1 MDTVSLNL
9 SIPWVPSSN
18 GEVLHPFD
26 RLTEVI
32 ESKCTPIPSADKP
45 WLRKAHEEVL
55 SKFPNAAE
63 ALWETVLALWRLKIT
78 APDEDSDPDDVLW
91 ESHVSAWL
99 VSVSGRIG
107 ILSLILAPIVPPSR
121 NLLVPGCRAVRRD
134 CNFCRGGA
142 GDPKSS
148 TQIGSFLGKA

>member
-1 MDTVSLNL
+1 MDAVSLNL

-18 GEVLHPFD
+18 GEVLRPFD
-26 RLTEVI
+26 RLTEVV

-45 WLRKAHEEVL
+45 WLRKTHEEVL

-99 VSVSGRIG
+99 VGVSG
-107 ILSLILAPIVPPSR
+107 PSR
-121 NLLVPGCRAVRRD
+121 DPFANLSTDSSAIAKS
-134 CNFCRGGA
+134 A
-142 GDPKSS
+142 GSWTSS
-148 TQIGSFLGKA
+148 RST

>member
-99 VSVSGRIG
+99 VSVSGPNRDPFAN
-107 ILSLILAPIVPPSR
+107 LSTDSSAIAKSAGSWMSSR
-121 NLLVPGCRAVRRD
+121 
-134 CNFCRGGA
+134 
-142 GDPKSS
+142 S
-148 TQIGSFLGKA
+148 T